1 MVGKFSTCDGALA
14 ESEGC
19 DCFDIFT
26 SCSWLST
33 EGSIFCSE
41 TTFNASKIFS
51 LVACSVGEN
60 FRVDIRISDV
70 GVTYVGLVKGTGN
83 DPSSDDGVRGGIGI
97 VRERGTDDESLSST
111 SSSSSFPS
119 LPTLGKALEAVVA
132 DRLFYVVE
140 AYTLLPINHFE
151 VRKQWFTE
159 QALMLLQERIYRVWR
174 QRKILSLISFDIKGV
189 YNEVYKERLLQR
201 LHARRI
207 SSSLCQWVNVFCSN
221 WTATL
226 SVNEYDSVTL
236 LLPKGS

>member
-1 MVGKFSTCDGALA
+1 
-14 ESEGC
+14 
-19 DCFDIFT
+19 
-26 SCSWLST
+26 LST

-159 QALMLLQERIYRVWR
+159 QALMLLQERIYRV
-174 QRKILSLISFDIKGV
+174 
-189 YNEVYKERLLQR
+189 
-201 LHARRI
+201 
-207 SSSLCQWVNVFCSN
+207 
-221 WTATL
+221 
-226 SVNEYDSVTL
+226 
-236 LLPKGS
+236 